1 MTKSNLNL
9 CLFLSLYNKT
19 TFVIKFT
26 KHIYIVFE
34 CIATTTIYFISSARL
49 PFRSTIYFICTSTNN
64 LFRQLA
70 QIKLAL
76 NSFLPKVVEIL
87 CSPLL
92 RKKQVRSGRHS
103 QPALTIPSN
112 NCKILT
118 FLNSYIV
125 SVQIDGNK
133 STLSIYFWVQGILNT
148 QI

>member
-9 CLFLSLYNKT
+9 CLFLSLHNKIS
-19 TFVIKFT
+19 FIIKFT
-26 KHIYIVFE
+26 KHVYIIFE
-34 CIATTTIYFISSARL
+34 CIATTTTYFISSTKLHFWRNL
-49 PFRSTIYFICTSTNN
+49 FHMYSTNN
-64 LFRQLA
+64 LFCQLA

-125 SVQIDGNK
+125 SVQINGNK